1 MEDIQ
6 TTYGKT
12 RKKGSTHMIAIHLL
26 CHKRKDIHVSRSRY
40 LFAFTQMPFLHY
52 ILCLEVLSL
61 NFLTN
66 ISNIYLIFQT
76 KILPIILL
84 LQAH

>member
-26 CHKRKDIHVSRSRY
+26 YQKRKVIHVSRY